1 MVISCAAVNC
11 TNRQGK
17 VDKTEVSF
25 HRFPIK
31 NASRLAKWK
40 RAVRRE
46 NWMPN
51 KYSFLCSQHF
61 TPDSFLPGCEDQHR
75 QLKAGAVPSI
85 FDFSPVDKGTRGS
98 LRKKMLSAQ
107 EPEDEEEEAYKRPT
121 QSHRGQ
127 SKAIR
132 ISSLPGYSS
141 HAGAVIS
148 GPDTNPM
155 APGGLPPQPLSQQTV
170 GEWSL
175 DGEQEV
181 FKPSSCDLID
191 ALHSYSS
198 TSRQE
203 RGRCRHW
210 GSPGREACA
219 KPGERA
225 PLTAR
230 PTGPRYRAVTQRRH
244 RAVLQIRRFRRRLG
258 LPTEAPVNPAIAP
271 LDWLLGSWESDEPGE
286 GSFPTIAPFRYTET
300 LHFSQVGQPVI
311 NFMFNAYHA
320 ESKKPLHRECGFI
333 RIQPGTNRVAF
344 IIAQNSGLVEIEE
357 GELAG
362 QLLSLQ
368 SQALARTSFAKEP
381 HVQQISRLFQ
391 LRADGKLEQTVSM
404 MTGDQPLTQHLHIT
418 YRRSS

>member
-25 HRFPIK
+25 H
-31 NASRLAKWK
+31 
-40 RAVRRE
+40 
-46 NWMPN
+46 
-51 KYSFLCSQHF
+51 SQHF